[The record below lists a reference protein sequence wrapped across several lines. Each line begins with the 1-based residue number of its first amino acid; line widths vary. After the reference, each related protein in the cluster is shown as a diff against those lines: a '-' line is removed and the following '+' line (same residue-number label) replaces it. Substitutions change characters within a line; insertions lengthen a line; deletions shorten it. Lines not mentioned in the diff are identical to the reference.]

1 MAVTREAGTGD
12 YALEAGALVLA
23 DQGIYKKNFLNDLK
37 CTNLMSSIENPT
49 SSPLPYLC
57 PTSSLTIHDSPPSP
71 PAVCTLQAC
80 AVLMS
85 LTRSGTSSRLCSK
98 PWSSRR

>member
-23 DQGIYKKNFLNDLK
+23 DQGIKKKDLK
-37 CTNLMSSIENPT
+37 CTNLMSSPENPT

-57 PTSSLTIHDSPPSP
+57 PACLTF
-71 PAVCTLQAC
+71 
-80 AVLMS
+80 
-85 LTRSGTSSRLCSK
+85 
-98 PWSSRR
+98 W